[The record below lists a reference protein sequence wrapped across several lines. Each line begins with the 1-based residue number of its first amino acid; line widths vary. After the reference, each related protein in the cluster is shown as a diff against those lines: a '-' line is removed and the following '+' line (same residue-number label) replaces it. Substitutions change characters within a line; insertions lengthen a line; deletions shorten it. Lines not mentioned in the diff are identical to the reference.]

1 MAKLTTIVGARFE
14 QSDPV
19 LEEFRQVME
28 GHGLNQSTL
37 LKLVIRYALLEDPD
51 SFNSWIENNTIIVK

>member
-1 MAKLTTIVGARFE
+1 MAKVTTIVGARFE

-37 LKLVIRYALLEDPD
+37 LKLIVRYALLEDPD
-51 SFNSWIENNTIIVK
+51 NFNSWIENNTIILK